1 MTNRPRAVDTDDIS
15 LTPEDA
21 NALKMVLGEYGLLIL
36 VAIKHGAKTRQHIP
50 LISGVPMACVTGRL
64 PVILNLNLIRE
75 EGELSLTERGL
86 KLLEMT
92 GY

>member
-1 MTNRPRAVDTDDIS
+1 MNNGPSAVNANDAS

-36 VAIKHGAKTRQHIP
+36 VAIKHGAKTRPNIP
-50 LISGVPMACVTGRL
+50 LVSGVPMACVTGRI
-64 PVILNLNLIRE
+64 PVLLNLNLIRE
-75 EGELSLTERGL
+75 EEELSLTPRGL
-86 KLLEMT
+86 KLLELT

>member
-1 MTNRPRAVDTDDIS
+1 MSKAPNAVDADDTS

-50 LISGVPMACVTGRL
+50 LISGVPMTCVTGRI
-64 PVILNLNLIRE
+64 PVILNLKLIRE

-86 KLLEMT
+86 KLLEIT

>member
-1 MTNRPRAVDTDDIS
+1 MNNQPKTADADDHI

-21 NALKMVLGEYGLLIL
+21 NALKMVLGEYGILIL

-50 LISGVPMACVTGRL
+50 LVSGVPMACVTGRI
-64 PVILNLNLIRE
+64 PVIINLHLACETE
-75 EGELSLTERGL
+75 ELTLTERGL
-86 KLLEMT
+86 KFLEIS